1 MKFFLVFAAASS
13 FILYIYFCLPSTPV
27 RHPLKKEEENWSV
40 AGILHPSI
48 LLCSRA
54 SHTLWS
60 AVVAWQKNKQER
72 VAHFFWQGLLGIV

>member
-27 RHPLKKEEENWSV
+27 RHPLKKEENWSV
-40 AGILHPSI
+40 VRILHPSI

-60 AVVAWQKNKQER
+60 AVVAWQKKQTRER
-72 VAHFFWQGLLGIV
+72 VAHCFWQGLLGIV